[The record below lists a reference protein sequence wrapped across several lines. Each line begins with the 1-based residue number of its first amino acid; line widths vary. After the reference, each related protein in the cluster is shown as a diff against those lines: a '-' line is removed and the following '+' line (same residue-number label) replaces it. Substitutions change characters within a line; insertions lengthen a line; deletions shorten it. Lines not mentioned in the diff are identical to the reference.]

1 MLTTEAMRVAENY
14 GWTLTDD
21 DCFQWQRGVIDPQ
34 RPLVQCYEMCQIV
47 RIGDEYRVCHGLVDI
62 GAVSEEELDVLV
74 QMYGYE
80 GLDGFVRETAA
91 TNEFTFHEDGTIDR
105 ENSPAW
111 DLEYGLLAEMD
122 FETNALSEYMTDY
135 SFATEEDAS
144 RHIFQNI
151 LNKPAL
157 VW

>member
-1 MLTTEAMRVAENY
+1 MLTNNEIRKAEKL

-21 DCFQWQRGVIDPQ
+21 DCCQWQRGIIDEQ

-47 RIGDEYRVCHGLVDI
+47 RIGEEYRVCHGVVPI

-74 QMYGYE
+74 HMYGYNS
-80 GLDGFVRETAA
+80 LDEFVQESAPTSDFVVDANGA
-91 TNEFTFHEDGTIDR
+91 IDR

-111 DLEYGLLAEMD
+111 VLEYGLLAEMD
-122 FETNALSEYMTDY
+122 FETNALSEYITDHA
-135 SFATEEDAS
+135 FATEEDAC
-144 RHIFQNI
+144 HYIFQNI
-151 LNKPAL
+151 LDKPAL